1 MSGQVAPLRG
11 NAQPDP
17 TLTQHDSGSLGE
29 GAPPPSGFRWAK
41 RIGALVAVWLASWG
55 FFALDDGAVH
65 QPGLLAGVVLAA
77 FVVIWGAQG
86 VAPFATATD
95 WTTGYVS
102 SQGPT
107 GHDPRFSR
115 LSRLL
120 GEAPDRLTVSDEIHR
135 TLRAL
140 AVERL
145 ARLHDVDL
153 DTQPEQAK
161 ALLGNELFRYVSQPA
176 RRMRGNEAAHLSRL
190 VSRIEAL

>member
-1 MSGQVAPLRG
+1 MGPITASV
-11 NAQPDP
+11 AQPDSP
-17 TLTQHDSGSLGE
+17 VTEHEIGSPDG
-29 GAPPPSGFRWAK
+29 GALPLSRLRWAK
-41 RIGALVAVWLASWG
+41 RATALVAVWLASWG
-55 FFALDDGAVH
+55 FFALDDGEVDR
-65 QPGLLAGVVLAA
+65 PGLLAIVVLAA
-77 FVVIWGAQG
+77 LVVIWGVQG
-86 VAPFATATD
+86 LALVVTGTD

-120 GEAPDRLTVSDEIHR
+120 GEATDRLTVSDEIHR

-140 AVERL
+140 TVERL

-161 ALLGNELFRYVSQPA
+161 ALLGNELFRYVSEPA
-176 RRMRGNEAAHLSRL
+176 RRLRGNEAVHLSRL